1 MIAIDWGTSSFRAYR
16 LAADGTV
23 IERRATGR
31 GILTVEAGGFPAVL
45 DAAIGDWVAAGERRV
60 VLGGMVGS
68 RQGWVEAPYADC
80 PAGAPEIAASML
92 RLDWQSAAC
101 ADAGGADAGRVDA
114 WLAPGLVC
122 RGEGGVPDVMRG
134 EEVQILG
141 ALGILANRSGR
152 VCLPGTHSK
161 WASVLDG
168 RIESFAT
175 HMTGEV
181 FALLRRHSILG
192 RLMPEEGAAGGA
204 ALGGTGPDER
214 WFAAGLRRAAEPG
227 GLLHHL
233 FGVRARGLMGEIPAE
248 GLADYLSG
256 ILIGHELSNGPGR
269 PDRSDHGDPI
279 YVAGSAELSARYLF
293 ALQLTGR
300 PAVQLDPDAAAA
312 GLFSLAAHLKGEKT
326 P

>member
-16 LAADGTV
+16 LAGDGAV

-45 DAAIGDWVAAGERRV
+45 DAAIGDWAAAGERRV

-68 RQGWVEAPYADC
+68 RQGWVEAPYVDC
-80 PAGAPEIAASML
+80 PAGAPEIAAAML
-92 RLDWQSAAC
+92 RLDWQSAL
-101 ADAGGADAGRVDA
+101 GVEA

-141 ALGILANRSGR
+141 ALGMLANRSGL

-161 WASVLDG
+161 WARVRDG
-168 RIESFAT
+168 WIESFAT

-181 FALLRRHSILG
+181 FAVLRHHSILG
-192 RLMPEEGAAGGA
+192 RLMPDGDAAIS
-204 ALGGTGPDER
+204 DER

-256 ILIGHELSNGPGR
+256 ILIGHELSNAPR
-269 PDRSDHGDPI
+269 QPDGSDPADPI

-300 PAVQLDPDAAAA
+300 PAVPLDPDAAAA
-312 GLFSLAAHLKGEKT
+312 GLFSLAAHLEGERI